1 MNIPRKAIH
10 IQVSED
16 MHIAFRKA
24 CIENHVTMQ
33 EILEFFIV
41 GILDNDEETKRI
53 FDRVVK
59 TKRNKTIK
67 RLSKVEANTIY
78 DAIGEG
84 E

>member
-1 MNIPRKAIH
+1 MMLPRKAIH
-10 IQVSED
+10 IQVTED

-33 EILEFFIV
+33 EILEFFIT
-41 GILDNDEETKRI
+41 GILDNDEEMKHV

-59 TKRNKTIK
+59 TKKNKTIK
-67 RLSKVEANTIY
+67 RLSKVEANSIY

>member
-1 MNIPRKAIH
+1 
-10 IQVSED
+10 
-16 MHIAFRKA
+16 
-24 CIENHVTMQ
+24 MQ